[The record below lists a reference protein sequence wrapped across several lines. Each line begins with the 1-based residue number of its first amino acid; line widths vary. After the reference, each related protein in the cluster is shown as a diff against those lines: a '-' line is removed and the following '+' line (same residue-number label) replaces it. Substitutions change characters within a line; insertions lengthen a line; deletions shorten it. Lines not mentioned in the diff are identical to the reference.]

1 MQEGKM
7 TLTDIQNVGSEAQKI
22 VLANAEAN
30 EVLGMIRA
38 FDVVGKF
45 VTVTNLKI
53 LHDIKESKKYKGL
66 VKKLPDGKV
75 VTVTN
80 WSEYCQFLPVSKDT
94 IDQHL
99 MMLKEFGEDFLSRA
113 QDIGMGL
120 RDMRKLRSLPDESD
134 RNLIIEATQQEN
146 LTRDDV
152 LELMEEMAAKHAK
165 EKSDLS
171 SQLVD
176 AKEDLEAARK
186 VSATKQET
194 IDELNHTLEKTR
206 KKLADADPEKV
217 GEELHATLN
226 AAQTGVRSALTQI
239 QPVLAQ
245 LIEHGQ
251 ANGVDHAPTMVG
263 CLNQIIRD
271 CEFLRETYGLP
282 REAPTDAIPAWL
294 KDEN

>member
-1 MQEGKM
+1 MSGTEILDPELNKDQGAVQAQVRHSMAVMAQWANGEKYDEKVMIERGRFAVRQTLEGMFELGRVLIIIKEH
-7 TLTDIQNVGSEAQKI
+7 TDHGRFTDIIAENFGLHQREAQ
-22 VLANAEAN
+22 
-30 EVLGMIRA
+30 R
-38 FDVVGKF
+38 
-45 VTVTNLKI
+45 
-53 LHDIKESKKYKGL
+53 
-66 VKKLPDGKV
+66 
-75 VTVTN
+75 
-80 WSEYCQFLPVSKDT
+80 
-94 IDQHL
+94 L
-99 MMLKEFGEDFLSRA
+99 M
-113 QDIGMGL
+113 
-120 RDMRKLRSLPDESD
+120 
-134 RNLIIEATQQEN
+134 NATQRFATPAMQKAHPKLMDLGKSKLLEL
-146 LTRDDV
+146 LTEEDDDLIDLADGGSINGVTLDDV
-152 LELMEEMAAKHAK
+152 DRMTVRELRAALKD
-165 EKSDLS
+165 SR
-171 SQLVD
+171 
-176 AKEDLEAARK
+176 EDLEAARK

-271 CEFLRETYGLP
+271 CEYLRETYGLP
-282 REAPTDAIPAWL
+282 REAPTDATPAWL

>member
-7 TLTDIQNVGSEAQKI
+7 TVTDIQNVGSEAQKI

-53 LHDIKESKKYKGL
+53 LCDIKESNKYKGL

-75 VTVTN
+75 VTVTT
-80 WSEYCQFLPVSKDT
+80 WAEYCQFLPVSRET
-94 IDQHL
+94 IDQNLL
-99 MMLKEFGEDFLSRA
+99 MLREFGEDFLARA

-120 RDMRKLRSLPDESD
+120 RDMRKLRSLPDEGD

-165 EKSDLS
+165 EKADLS

-176 AKEDLEAARK
+176 TKEDLEAARK
-186 VSATKQET
+186 VSASKQEA
-194 IDELNHTLEKTR
+194 IDELNHQLEKTR
-206 KKLADADPEKV
+206 KKLADADPAKV
-217 GEELHATLN
+217 GEELHATLS

-239 QPVLAQ
+239 QSVLAQ

-271 CEFLRETYGLP
+271 CEYLRETYGLP
-282 REAPTDAIPAWL
+282 REAPTDATPAWL

>member
-1 MQEGKM
+1 MSATEILDADLSQAQDAVQAQVRHSMAVMAQWANGEKYDENVMIERGRYAMRQTLEGMFELGRVLIIIKEHSDHGRFM
-7 TLTDIQNVGSEAQKI
+7 DIIADNFGLHQR
-22 VLANAEAN
+22 EAN
-30 EVLGMIRA
+30 R
-38 FDVVGKF
+38 
-45 VTVTNLKI
+45 
-53 LHDIKESKKYKGL
+53 
-66 VKKLPDGKV
+66 
-75 VTVTN
+75 
-80 WSEYCQFLPVSKDT
+80 
-94 IDQHL
+94 L
-99 MMLKEFGEDFLSRA
+99 M
-113 QDIGMGL
+113 
-120 RDMRKLRSLPDESD
+120 
-134 RNLIIEATQQEN
+134 NATQRFTTPAMQKAQPK
-146 LTRDDV
+146 LMDLGKSKL
-152 LELMEEMAAKHAK
+152 LELLTEEDD
-165 EKSDLS
+165 E
-171 SQLVD
+171 LVELAEGGSINGVTLD
-176 AKEDLEAARK
+176 EVDRMTVRELRTALKDSREDLEAARK